1 MLRTYKLSRQPVHH
15 TTLMEAIRRAS
26 TELGRVG
33 ADGRPVDPRR
43 ATPVPHAFAA
53 TA

>member
-15 TTLMEAIRRAS
+15 TTLLEAIRRAS
-26 TELGRVG
+26 TDLQRVG
-33 ADGRPVDPRR
+33 PDGRPVDARR
-43 ATPVPHAFAA
+43 ATPIPHPFAA

>member
-15 TTLMEAIRRAS
+15 TTIMDAIRRAS
-26 TELGRVG
+26 ADLQRVG
-33 ADGRPVDPRR
+33 PDGRPVDPRR
-43 ATPVPHAFAA
+43 VTPVPHPFAA

>member
-26 TELGRVG
+26 TELDRVG
-33 ADGRPVDPRR
+33 PDGRSVDPRR
-43 ATPVPHAFAA
+43 TTPVPHPFAA